1 MTLFALSVPYVR
13 ALPAVMSV
21 SLSFAALATACPSLG
36 IVGPARWVLMCRGY
50 GGAHSPHGLDPKT
63 ETSSESLPTPWMA
76 A

>member
-21 SLSFAALATACPSLG
+21 SLSIAALATASPSLG
-36 IVGPARWVLMCRGY
+36 IVGPARWVLMCCGY
-50 GGAHSPHGLDPKT
+50 GGAHSPHGVDPKT
-63 ETSSESLPTPWMA
+63 KTPSESQPTPWMA